1 MICFTVCAC
10 NKANDFSAEETNS
23 TSLQATAVTEESTDN
38 STAATVKETQSESQ
52 ASTNGK
58 QIKPTKSTTTTKY
71 IKPAYASTIDGY
83 VTLQNQQNNST
94 ESEPETVYVI
104 TDVKS
109 NISGKTSLTGI
120 ELTVDRYS
128 GAVLYVNYTIE
139 PGNGLYQN
147 SDFEIQKQKNGQWT
161 DFEQIREI
169 DPGKTTTL
177 DRNEK
182 YTYSLPEYYH
192 LDKYFNNPENGRYKL
207 KPNFCTDIEMKN
219 SAGYEIEFT
228 VTKQAVKKAGVTQK
242 IENPVSAD
250 FTLAAY
256 STNYTYTLFDSR
268 QIERVSQLCNN
279 LKLSPIEKPET
290 LYGSYLLTVIDGNGY
305 EHSLMLYN
313 GGVVVN
319 KGGSY
324 FFAENGTELFNY
336 LDAIY
341 MNT

>member
-10 NKANDFSAEETNS
+10 NKVTDFSAEETNS
-23 TSLQATAVTEESTDN
+23 TSLQTIAATDETTDN
-38 STAATVKETQSESQ
+38 STVAAAKETQSESQ
-52 ASTNGK
+52 VSTNGK
-58 QIKPTKSTTTTKY
+58 QIKPIKSTTTTKY
-71 IKPAYASTIDGY
+71 VKPTYSSTIDGY

-94 ESEPETVYVI
+94 ESELETVYII

-120 ELTVDRYS
+120 ELTVSQYS

-139 PGNGLYQN
+139 PENKLYQN
-147 SDFEIQKQKNGQWT
+147 SDFTLQKLVNGQWT

-182 YTYSLPEYYH
+182 YTYSLPEYYR
-192 LDKYFNNPENGRYKL
+192 LDKYLNNPENGRYKL
-207 KPNFCTDIEMKN
+207 KPNFCTDIDMKN

-228 VTKQAVKKAGVTQK
+228 VTKQSVKKAGVTQK

-256 STNYTYTLFDSR
+256 STNYTYTLFDIR
-268 QIERVSQLCNN
+268 QIKRVSQLYNS
-279 LKLSPIEKPET
+279 LRLSPIEKPET

-319 KGGSY
+319 KCSNY
-324 FFAENGTELFNY
+324 YFAENGTELFNY

-341 MNT
+341 INS